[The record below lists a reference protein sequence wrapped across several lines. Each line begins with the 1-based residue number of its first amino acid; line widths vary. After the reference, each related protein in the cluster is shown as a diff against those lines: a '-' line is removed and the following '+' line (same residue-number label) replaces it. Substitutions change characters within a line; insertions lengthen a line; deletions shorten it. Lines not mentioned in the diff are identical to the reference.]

1 MVDKLGRNQKLFGQ
15 ENVAMETLMF
25 TSLLLKPLLPCQTFY
40 I

>member
-15 ENVAMETLMF
+15 ESVSMETLMF
-25 TSLLLKPLLPCQTFY
+25 TSLLLKALLPCQTFY